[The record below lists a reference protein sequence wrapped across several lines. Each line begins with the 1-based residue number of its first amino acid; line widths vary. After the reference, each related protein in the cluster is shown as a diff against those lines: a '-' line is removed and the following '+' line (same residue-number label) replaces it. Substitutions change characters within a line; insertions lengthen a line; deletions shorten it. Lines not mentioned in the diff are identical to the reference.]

1 MAKIC
6 KISIA
11 SNVLTDCCNG
21 MLATYIAPFHIPCP
35 NFEFDGDTVQTV
47 FDYGKIFLFGG
58 RCCSELEKNFC
69 HRIRLPK
76 LTNLRL
82 NI

>member
-11 SNVLTDCCNG
+11 SNVLTDCCKG

-47 FDYGKIFLFGG
+47 SDYGKIFLFGAAVAPNLK
-58 RCCSELEKNFC
+58 RTFVIELGY
-69 HRIRLPK
+69 
-76 LTNLRL
+76 L
-82 NI
+82 N